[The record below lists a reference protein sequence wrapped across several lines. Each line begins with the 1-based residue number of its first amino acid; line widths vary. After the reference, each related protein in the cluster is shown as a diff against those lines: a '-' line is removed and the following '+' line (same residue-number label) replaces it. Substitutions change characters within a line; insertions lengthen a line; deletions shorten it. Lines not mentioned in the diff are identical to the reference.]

1 MNFRIPLGFFSC
13 CLVSGSLFAQAIDLY
28 VDTKTKQIYAEP
40 GEGRVRMG
48 SFERVP
54 DKPAKPAGNESAGE
68 PVAAAMEKSPEG
80 GVLLRDVAHKPKVA
94 GPEVGGFGFANW
106 IMKDPFKYNL

>member
-1 MNFRIPLGFFSC
+1 MKLRIPLGFFSC
-13 CLVSGSLFAQAIDLY
+13 CLLSSSLFAQAIDLY

-54 DKPAKPAGNESAGE
+54 DKPAKPAGNESSGE
-68 PVAAAMEKSPEG
+68 PVAASKEKPAG
-80 GVLLRDVAHKPKVA
+80 GGHIAGSGDKSKEA
-94 GPEVGGFGFANW
+94 GPEKRGW
-106 IMKDPFKYNL
+106 IWFCKLERKGSV